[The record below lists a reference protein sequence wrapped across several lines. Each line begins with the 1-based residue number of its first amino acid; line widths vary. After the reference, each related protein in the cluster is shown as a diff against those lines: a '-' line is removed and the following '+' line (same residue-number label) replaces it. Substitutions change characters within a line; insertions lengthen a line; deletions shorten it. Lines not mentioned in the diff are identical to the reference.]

1 LGAGS
6 SAEVLFENSDAL
18 TNGGVLFAVP
28 ALLSLGLDKVWK
40 VYNWCD
46 RSYYSLQSIALTL
59 AFMALLRV
67 KHPEHLK
74 EKKPG
79 EMGRLLGLDR
89 IPEVRCLREKIQYL
103 TQQAK
108 ARELN
113 NSLIDTWFGSRAS
126 DEELIL
132 YVDGHQIVYTGTKAN
147 IPVKFVSRQKLCLS
161 ATTEFLVNDRTGL
174 PVMALFGEL
183 NEKLQ
188 EAIENLI
195 IPQMIEAGLLKRKEG
210 SDRNHRRQT
219 ASCKRPSGSSD
230 ADGEWAE
237 ASSAQTKIEDEV
249 DPEENTPFLILV
261 MDREAY
267 APEFFYRLWRDYRIA
282 IITYRK
288 FIKDVWPTEAFKP
301 MNVMLAGESVPM
313 QLCERET
320 TLKKHAFREIR
331 RNNEG
336 KNQTSIITTH
346 PTLPKELI
354 AEYMFAR
361 WSQENFLRYFGMEF
375 GLDDWFTYSKQ
386 PVDPEKMVINPEYK
400 RISKKLKNAR
410 RDRSIL
416 LHKVREAK
424 EKIEISQEAQA
435 RFMIKHRDDF
445 EKLELFEQ
453 RIDELIK
460 QRKATAHRI
469 KVKEMTEEER
479 YNKLETETKTLIN
492 LINMICY
499 RAETAMAQNVL
510 PFLAQGD
517 DEKRVLIRTIMNTS
531 ADVTPDPDK
540 KTLIVTLHSLS
551 APRYN
556 VAVENLAKLLTETET
571 VFPGTDLRMIF
582 KTSAFSL
589 C

>member
-1 LGAGS
+1 
-6 SAEVLFENSDAL
+6 VLFENSEAL

-28 ALLSLGLDKVWK
+28 ALLTLGLEKVWK
-40 VYNWCD
+40 IYNWCD

-89 IPEVRCLREKIQYL
+89 IPEVRCLRDKIQYL

-126 DEELIL
+126 DEPLLL

-147 IPVKFVSRQKLCLS
+147 VPVKFVSRQKLCLS

-174 PVMALFGEL
+174 PVMAVFGEL
-183 NEKLQ
+183 HEKLQ
-188 EAIENLI
+188 EAIEDLI
-195 IPQMIEAGLLKRKEG
+195 LPQMIEAGLLKRKER
-210 SDRNHRRQT
+210 SDRDHRT
-219 ASCKRPSGSSD
+219 PPAACDNPSGFSD
-230 ADGEWAE
+230 VDAGCAGE
-237 ASSAQTKIEDEV
+237 SNAQTQTEDDV
-249 DPEENTPFLILV
+249 DPEDNTPRLILV

-288 FIKDVWPTEAFKP
+288 FIKDVWPTEAFEP
-301 MNVMLAGESVPM
+301 INVMVSGESVLM

-320 TLKKHAFREIR
+320 MLKNHAFREIR
-331 RNNEG
+331 RNNVG

-375 GLDDWFTYSKQ
+375 GLDDWFTYRTQ
-386 PVDPEKMVINPEYK
+386 PVDPEKKVINPEYK
-400 RISKKLKNAR
+400 RIEKKLKNVR

-416 LHKVREAK
+416 LHTVREAK
-424 EKIEISQEAQA
+424 QKIGLSEEAQA

-445 EKLELFEQ
+445 EKLELLEQ
-453 RIDELIK
+453 RIDELIEL
-460 QRKATAHRI
+460 RKATAQRI

-479 YNKLETETKTLIN
+479 YSKLETETKTLIN
-492 LINMICY
+492 LVNMICY

-517 DEKRVLIRTIMNTS
+517 DEKRVLIRNIMNTS
-531 ADVTPDPDK
+531 ADVTPDTDK
-540 KTLIVTLHSLS
+540 RTLTVTLHSLS

-556 VAVENLAKLLTETET
+556 AAAESLAKLLTETET